1 MMTLGIVDFDS
12 SHSIEFT
19 RRINRCGI
27 SSDQFVDGAKVIL
40 GYPGNLDAPRSRA
53 AEFTPQI
60 VECGVELVDD
70 PRSMIGRIDGVV
82 ILSLAGD
89 RHLEAVRPFL
99 EAGVP
104 AYVDKPIAC
113 SIGELD
119 EMIELSRRNETLL
132 WSSSAVRFCDDVLA
146 VRSDLARLGRMSGLH
161 VYGPAHRSDVNPG
174 MFHYAIHI
182 TEAMFTLMGTGCERL
197 STLGSDDCDLVSAR
211 WGDGRLAAVRG
222 HRAGNTA
229 YGCTCFAEGGI
240 LQRSIS
246 LRTAYRNLCRQIVE
260 AFVSGKPP
268 VPLSETREII
278 HFLETAESSR
288 TRDALPISLN

>member
-1 MMTLGIVDFDS
+1 MMALGIVDFDS

-19 RRINRCGI
+19 HRINRCGI

-40 GYPGNLDAPRSRA
+40 GFPGDLEAPRSRA

-60 VECGVELVDD
+60 VDCGVELVDD
-70 PRSMIGRIDGVV
+70 ARSMIGRVDGVM

-104 AYVDKPIAC
+104 AYVDKPITC
-113 SIGELD
+113 SSVELD
-119 EMIELSRRNETLL
+119 QMIELSERFGTPL
-132 WSSSAVRFCDDVLA
+132 WSSSAVRFCDDVLD
-146 VRSDLARLGRMSGLH
+146 VKSELARLGRTSGLQM
-161 VYGPAHRSDVNPG
+161 YGPAHRSDANRG

-182 TEAMFTLMGTGCERL
+182 TEAMFALMGTGCERL
-197 STLGSDDCDLVSAR
+197 STVASDDCDLVSAR
-211 WGDGRLAAVRG
+211 WVDGRIASIRG
-222 HRAGNTA
+222 HRTGNTA

-260 AFVSGKPP
+260 AFASGKPP

-278 HFLETAESSR
+278 HFLEAAESSR
-288 TRDALPISLN
+288 AQDALPISLN